1 MDVSVGV
8 VSSRGQVAI
17 PTGMRKKM
25 GLAEGEKI
33 IFLLEGDSLSVRR
46 LESVP
51 WERITAPLRATEKK
65 VREADVTGL
74 VHSHRARRPEK

>member
-17 PTGMRKKM
+17 PTKMRRKM
-25 GLAEGEKI
+25 GLSDGEKI
-33 IFLLEGDSLSVRR
+33 LFLLEGDSLSVRR

-51 WERITAPLRATEKK
+51 WEKITAPLRATEK
-65 VREADVTGL
+65 RLNEADVTRL
-74 VHSHRARRPEK
+74 IHNHRSRRPVK